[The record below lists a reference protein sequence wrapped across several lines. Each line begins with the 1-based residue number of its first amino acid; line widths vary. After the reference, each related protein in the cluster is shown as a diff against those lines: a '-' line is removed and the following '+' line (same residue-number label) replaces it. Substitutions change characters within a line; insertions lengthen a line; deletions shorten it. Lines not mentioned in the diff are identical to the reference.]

1 LASTVSGTGKT
12 LHSEFMMSLST
23 EQQMLV
29 EQRLANDGKSMLV
42 AYLLLIFLGGFGA
55 HRFYLGRTGSA
66 LAMLALLIL
75 GFLTI
80 ALVVGAFLLGA
91 LGIWV
96 IVDLFPATGSC
107 RISPP
112 GPERRPP
119 PDRATAATIPAC
131 LPGPLPLPRAIGYRS
146 VPWC

>member
-1 LASTVSGTGKT
+1 
-12 LHSEFMMSLST
+12 
-23 EQQMLV
+23 MLV

-96 IVDLFPATGSC
+96 IVDLFLV
-107 RISPP
+107 P
-112 GPERRPP
+112 GMVESSRKDLRNRLMQDIAARSGTP
-119 PDRATAATIPAC
+119 TAP
-131 LPGPLPLPRAIGYRS
+131 
-146 VPWC
+146 